1 MVKVRPHDNR
11 SATDANRSEHLPPSD
26 EAQPPQESKPATD
39 AATAAAQPTAPIDQD
54 TALQAVLEANDAAD
68 APAPAAV
75 TPDVVAPGAAQPD
88 AVDNEPRAA
97 ASPGA
102 AVSEPAP
109 RSASIIAPTLSGAV
123 AAAIVVGAA
132 WFALGP
138 NLAPPPAAPA
148 AQTDAAALDALNAR
162 LSGLESKVAAV
173 SSAAST
179 PTAASPA
186 DPKLAPRLDAV
197 EKSLAA
203 LRDDLAAVR
212 TQSAQLSAA
221 VNALK
226 TGDGSAPAAAL
237 GEAPAAVDL
246 APLNERLSQLE
257 QAVKTPAP
265 TVDLAPLD
273 ERLDRLERAAKTQVA
288 LPAAPDDTALRRVVA
303 AMLLDVSV
311 RQGEPYAGVL
321 NVAKPLAPDAA
332 ALKPLD
338 AFAASGVPS
347 VTLLSRELVALL
359 PKLAAAP
366 GGLEASVSIIER
378 LQAGA
383 DRLVRIQR
391 PDAATA
397 KDRAAIVARIAVAA
411 QRNDLAEAVR
421 ELGAL
426 DPADRA
432 PAQPWLDK
440 AAARDA
446 ALAVSR
452 QFAAAAMAALPK
464 KSP

>member
-11 SATDANRSEHLPPSD
+11 PATDANEHRTASEAS
-26 EAQPPQESKPATD
+26 QPQNPAPATD
-39 AATAAAQPTAPIDQD
+39 AETAAEQAAPPIDPD
-54 TALQAVLEANDAAD
+54 LALQAVSQSSGEVASADAAAPD
-68 APAPAAV
+68 AASSEAAPQSAE
-75 TPDVVAPGAAQPD
+75 
-88 AVDNEPRAA
+88 AVDNEPVAA
-97 ASPGA
+97 ASTASA
-102 AVSEPAP
+102 ASEAAP
-109 RSASIIAPTLSGAV
+109 RSPSLVAPALTGAV

-138 NLAPPPAAPA
+138 NLTPPPAAPVA
-148 AQTDAAALDALNAR
+148 AQADNAALDALTAR
-162 LSGLESKVAAV
+162 VAGVESKVAAL
-173 SSAAST
+173 SSAAAP
-179 PTAASPA
+179 PTASASPA
-186 DPKLAPRLDAV
+186 DPTLAPRIDTV

-203 LRDDLAAVR
+203 LRDDLAATR

-221 VNALK
+221 VAAMK
-226 TGDGSAPAAAL
+226 TGDGAAPAAAT
-237 GEAPAAVDL
+237 GEPPAAVDL
-246 APLNERLSQLE
+246 APLTERLSQLE
-257 QAVKTPAP
+257 QAAKTPAP

-273 ERLDRLERAAKTQVA
+273 ERLDKLERAAKTPVA

-303 AMLLDVSV
+303 AMLLDISV

-321 NVAKPLAPDAA
+321 TVAKPLSPDAA
-332 ALKPLD
+332 TLKPLD
-338 AFAASGVPS
+338 AFASTGVPS
-347 VTLLSRELVALL
+347 ITVLARELVALL
-359 PKLAAAP
+359 PKLAPSPSGPESSA
-366 GGLEASVSIIER
+366 SIIER

-391 PDAATA
+391 PDAAVA
-397 KDRAAIVARIAVAA
+397 KDRGAIVARIAVAA

-421 ELGAL
+421 ELNML
-426 DPADRA
+426 EPADRA

-440 AAARDA
+440 VAARDA

>member
-11 SATDANRSEHLPPSD
+11 SATDANRSEHRTPPEDS
-26 EAQPPQESKPATD
+26 QPPQDSAPAVD
-39 AATAAAQPTAPIDQD
+39 AETPAEQPAPEIDQQI
-54 TALQAVLEANDAAD
+54 APQAVLPPGGDEVAPEAAE
-68 APAPAAV
+68 PAV
-75 TPDVVAPGAAQPD
+75 TQQAEAA
-88 AVDNEPRAA
+88 ESERLAA
-97 ASPGA
+97 ESPSP
-102 AVSEPAP
+102 VSEPAP
-109 RSASIIAPTLSGAV
+109 RSPSIAVPALTGAV

-138 NLAPPPAAPA
+138 NLAPPPAAPVVV
-148 AQTDAAALDALNAR
+148 QNDNAALGALTAR
-162 LSGLESKVAAV
+162 VAGVESKVAAL
-173 SSAAST
+173 SSAAAT
-179 PTAASPA
+179 PAASAAPA
-186 DPKLAPRLDAV
+186 DATLAPRIDAV
-197 EKSLAA
+197 EKSIAA
-203 LRDDLAAVR
+203 LRDDFAAAR

-226 TGDGSAPAAAL
+226 TAPTDGSAPAVAT
-237 GEAPAAVDL
+237 GETPAAVDL

-265 TVDLAPLD
+265 TIDLAPLD
-273 ERLDRLERAAKTQVA
+273 ERLDKLERAATTPVA
-288 LPAAPDDTALRRVVA
+288 VPAAPDDTALRRVVA

-321 NVAKPLAPDAA
+321 TVAKPLSPDAA
-332 ALKPLD
+332 TLKPLD
-338 AFAASGVPS
+338 AFASTGVPS
-347 VTLLSRELVALL
+347 ITVLARELVALL
-359 PKLAAAP
+359 PKLAP
-366 GGLEASVSIIER
+366 GPSGPDSTASIIER

-383 DRLVRIQR
+383 DRMVRIQR

-397 KDRAAIVARIAVAA
+397 KDRGAIVARIAVAA
-411 QRNDLAEAVR
+411 QRSDLAEAVR
-421 ELGAL
+421 ELNL
-426 DPADRA
+426 LEPADRA

-440 AAARDA
+440 VAARDA